1 MEQLRL
7 LTFGVLNLLVGGQAT
22 TGSAT
27 RRRRLALLAL
37 LAVARDRGLNRDKV
51 QAYLWPE
58 SDTERARHGL
68 NQLVYFQ
75 RRHLSGGELFLGRK
89 TLRLNREAITA
100 DVWEFEDALDA
111 RAYEAAVQVY
121 AGPFLDGFF
130 LRGAPGFER
139 WAEDQRRR
147 LGERCAQAFGVL
159 AATAAAKGDHHQAV
173 EWWRRAAELNPF
185 DTDTVLRLAEACV
198 VIGDRSAAVRHAQH
212 HEAVLRTELGLAP
225 DLRVLRMIEQLRGGA
240 PLDFGASGS

>member
-1 MEQLRL
+1 MERLRL
-7 LTFGVLNLLVGGQAT
+7 LTFGGLNLLVDGQAT

-68 NQLVYFQ
+68 SQLVYFQ
-75 RRHLSGGELFLGRK
+75 RRHLGGGELFLGKK
-89 TLRLNREAITA
+89 TLRLNHEVITA

-111 RAYEAAVQVY
+111 GTREAAVRLY

-130 LRGAPGFER
+130 LRGAPGFDR
-139 WAEDQRRR
+139 WADDQRNR
-147 LGERCAQAFGVL
+147 LAQRCGQALGTL
-159 AATAAAKGDHHQAV
+159 AAAASGSGDHHRAL
-173 EWWRRAAELNPF
+173 EWWRRGAELDPL
-185 DTDTVLRLAEACV
+185 DTNIVLRLVEACLAV
-198 VIGDRSAAVRHAQH
+198 GDRTAAARYARRHSDLLQA
-212 HEAVLRTELGLAP
+212 ELGLLP
-225 DLRVLRMIEQLRGGA
+225 DHRVIAMLSQLHGG
-240 PLDFGASGS
+240 